1 MIALRSAL
9 DAQTTPGFA
18 RLAGLTGA
26 ALTLA
31 GLALTL
37 LLWTLVPTG
46 DTVPARLERALTLDV
61 LMVPLALL
69 GIILSLRWPLLAA
82 PVLLSASV
90 GAFVFGFGW
99 YLIFLPS
106 PLAIIGVG
114 GFLYGVAAVL
124 MVVAGIMRSPRDG
137 ARLEGRP

>member
-1 MIALRSAL
+1 MTALRSAL
-9 DAQTTPGFA
+9 DTRTTLGFA

-26 ALTLA
+26 ALTLT

-37 LLWTLVPTG
+37 LLWALVPTG

-61 LMVPLALL
+61 LLVPLALL
-69 GIILSLRWPLLAA
+69 GVILSLRWPLLAA
-82 PVLLSASV
+82 PVLLAASV

-99 YLIFLPS
+99 YLILLPS

-114 GFLYGVAAVL
+114 GLLYGVAAVA
-124 MVVAGIMRSPRDG
+124 MIFAGITRRSRG
-137 ARLEGRP
+137 GTAREGRS